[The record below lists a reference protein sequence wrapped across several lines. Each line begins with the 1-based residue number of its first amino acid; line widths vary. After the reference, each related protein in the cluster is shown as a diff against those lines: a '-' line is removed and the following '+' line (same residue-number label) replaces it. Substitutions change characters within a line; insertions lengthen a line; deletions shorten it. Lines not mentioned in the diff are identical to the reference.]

1 MKILFESKKGKQVL
15 KTFKTIKEAKEF
27 ISKNQSNIQYGQ
39 LMEDGYDGAV
49 DKGKHE
55 KFLPSDA
62 STIKNLIMKYAF
74 KFQGNPHVHYKFVAN
89 EVEKY
94 ILSQTKEQV
103 MEGPLGSGSLN
114 PIKGLKQFKKGLDKK
129 ANYKKIDGVKDSFN
143 KDVRMYI
150 LDILNDIGNKD
161 KNYNLYGC
169 GLDKHGWYIVGANVA
184 NGSMMADGPNFRR
197 MDDNGASRVVDFDS
211 EKYKNKIYMPK
222 LTKYLEK
229 HHSLP
234 SEKQLRNYIEGL
246 IDTRYK
252 QNFDRDRKKNPERHL
267 SRTDVENF

>member
-27 ISKNQSNIQYGQ
+27 VAKNKDKLSKAQI
-39 LMEDGYDGAV
+39 MEDGYEGAV
-49 DKGKHE
+49 DKEKNK

-62 STIKNLIMKYAF
+62 STIKDLIMKYAF
-74 KFQGNPHVHYKFVAN
+74 KFQGNQYVHYEFLAN

-129 ANYKKIDGVKDSFN
+129 ANYKKIDSVKDSFD

-150 LDILNDIGNKD
+150 LDILNDIGNKE

-252 QNFDRDRKKNPERHL
+252 QNFDKDRKKNPERHL

>member
-1 MKILFESKKGKQVL
+1 MKILFESKSGKQVL
-15 KTFKTIKEAKEF
+15 KQFKTISEAKSF
-27 ISKNQSNIQYGQ
+27 
-39 LMEDGYDGAV
+39 V
-49 DKGKHE
+49 
-55 KFLPSDA
+55 
-62 STIKNLIMKYAF
+62 IKNK
-74 KFQGNPHVHYKFVAN
+74 
-89 EVEKY
+89 EVIKNAQ
-94 ILSQTKEQV
+94 I

-114 PIKGLKQFKKGLDKK
+114 PIKGLKQLKKGMDKK

-161 KNYNLYGC
+161 NNFNLYGC
-169 GLDKHGWYIVGANVA
+169 GLDKHGWYIVGGNVA
-184 NGSMMADGPNFRR
+184 NGSMIADGPNIRR
-197 MDDNGASRVVDFDS
+197 MDDDGMGRTVEFDS

-234 SEKQLRNYIEGL
+234 SEKQLRTYIEGL
-246 IDTRYK
+246 VDTRYK
-252 QNFDRDRKKNPERHL
+252 QNFEKDRKKNPERHL